1 MSNILIVS
9 QHYYPENFRIT
20 NIAETLVKKGNTV
33 TVLTGYP
40 NYPEGKIY
48 EGYKGKDKKTHK
60 NEIINGVHVIRCY
73 EHPRKHNSIDLFLN
87 YYSVCLSMKR
97 KAKKLKEKFD
107 YVLINQT
114 SPVMVGY
121 AGIAYAKKHHVKSY
135 LYCYDLWPD
144 SLAAGGIK
152 KDSLVYKYYYKVSN
166 KIYKNVDKIMV
177 TSKNFIDYF
186 INFHKIEA
194 NKIEYLPQYCEDI
207 YSKTDDVKD
216 KNTKEYNYVFAG
228 NVGKVQSVETII
240 KAANLIKNDS
250 SIKIHIVGDGSN
262 LLNCK
267 QLAQDYNLSNVIFY
281 GRKPIEEMPHFYAM
295 ASAML
300 VTLSKNDIISKTLP
314 GKVQSYMCAGKPIL
328 ASIDGETQTI
338 LDEANCGMY
347 CNSEDFTSLAKIM
360 VEFKNKNQN
369 ELSNNSRNYYINNF
383 SKELFF
389 ERLEKITK

>member
-1 MSNILIVS
+1 MSKILIVS

-20 NIAETLVKKGNTV
+20 NIAETLVKEGNSV

-40 NYPEGKIY
+40 NYPEGNIY
-48 EGYKGKDKKTHK
+48 KGYKGKNKKTHK

-73 EHPRKHNSIDLFLN
+73 EHPRKHNFIDLFLN
-87 YYSVCLSMKR
+87 YYSICLSMKH
-97 KAKKLKEKFD
+97 KAKKLKEKYD

-114 SPVMVGY
+114 SPVMVGW
-121 AGIAYAKKHHVKSY
+121 AGITYGKKHNVKTY

-152 KDSLVYKYYYKVSN
+152 KDSLIYKYYYKVSN

-194 NKIEYLPQYCEDI
+194 SKIEYLPQYCEDLFANI
-207 YSKTDDVKD
+207 KSKD
-216 KNTKEYNYVFAG
+216 TKEYNYVFAG

-240 KAANLIKNDS
+240 KAANLIKDDD

-262 LLNCK
+262 LENCK
-267 QLAQDYNLSNVIFY
+267 ELVKQYNLTNVIFY
-281 GRKPIEEMPHFYAM
+281 GKKPIEEMPKYYAF
-295 ASAML
+295 ANAML

-314 GKVQSYMCAGKPIL
+314 GKVQSYMCAGKPII
-328 ASIDGETQTI
+328 AAIDGETQTI
-338 LDEANCGMY
+338 ISEANCGM
-347 CNSEDFTSLAKIM
+347 CCAAEDYENLAKILI
-360 VEFKNKNQN
+360 EFKNKNQT

-383 SKELFF
+383 SKKMFF
-389 ERLEKITK
+389 ERLNNITK